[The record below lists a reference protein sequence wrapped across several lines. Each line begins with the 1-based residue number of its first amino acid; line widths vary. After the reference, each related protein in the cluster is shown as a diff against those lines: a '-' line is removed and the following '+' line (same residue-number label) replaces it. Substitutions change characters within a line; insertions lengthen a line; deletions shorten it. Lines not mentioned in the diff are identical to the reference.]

1 MNVEVIDV
9 GAPLTMQPLSCER
22 RLVDIPVAGVPIGDQ
37 LRWLFGDS
45 SSSTAGELKIR
56 GDLWPSPEL
65 ALKIRTTHGN
75 LKVHSRSGE
84 LMLHL
89 IFNDSAECEEIE
101 LDAKSIE
108 LKYPW
113 HILEVNE
120 RIVDGITKDRIDG
133 TVHSNAVIDG
143 TVWVGRGSVLLPGV
157 YIEGKV
163 IIGDNCKIGPNCYIR
178 GNTYIGDNCR
188 VGQAVEIKNSLLMR
202 KVSAGH
208 LSYVGDSVIA
218 ENTNLGAGTITANLR
233 HDGSNHRSM
242 IQGGLIDSGRR
253 KFGAVIG
260 AHVHT
265 GIHTTIYPGRK
276 IWPGISTLPGD
287 IIRKDLVAP

>member
-22 RLVDIPVAGVPIGDQ
+22 RIIDIPVAGVPIGDQ

-45 SSSTAGELKIR
+45 SSSTEGHLEIR

-65 ALKIRTTHGN
+65 ALKIRTSRNN
-75 LKVHSRSGE
+75 LKVHNAEGQ
-84 LMLHL
+84 LMLTL
-89 IFNDSAECEEIE
+89 NVNDSADYEGMA

-113 HILEVNE
+113 NILEMNE
-120 RIVDGITKDRIDG
+120 RIVDFISQNRLDG
-133 TVHSNAVIDG
+133 TIHRCAVIDG
-143 TVWVGRGSVLLPGV
+143 VAWLGKGSILLPGV

-163 IIGDNCKIGPNCYIR
+163 IIGENCKIGPNCYIR
-178 GNTYIGDNCR
+178 GNTYIGDNCH
-188 VGQAVEIKNSLLMR
+188 VGQAVEIKNSMLMR

-208 LSYVGDSVIA
+208 LSYLGDSIVG
-218 ENTNLGAGTITANLR
+218 EFTNLGAGTITANLR

-242 IQGGLIDSGRR
+242 IQGELVDSGRR
-253 KFGAVIG
+253 KFGTIIG
-260 AHVHT
+260 ANVHT

-287 IIRKDLVAP
+287 IVRKDLIAP